1 MSMCHMAGWPLAIP
15 WDNAAAEPC
24 PLSGDNWWV
33 LPCHLGQETLHTGT
47 SPGPP
52 CTSQLKLA
60 PQLCSCKIN
69 NYIEESWG
77 FSTFLHFMFY
87 HLFWQN
93 VSHFPWKVPLCIA
106 LSVSTCHTPAN
117 TDPPNT
123 SFLLWNNV
131 PTIYTTS
138 SQHIQTYPFDFHTS
152 HMHALALTI

>member
-1 MSMCHMAGWPLAIP
+1 MSMCHMAGWPRLPRLPLAIP

-47 SPGPP
+47 SPWPP
-52 CTSQLKLA
+52 STSHLNWDRNCVPIILQGSWL
-60 PQLCSCKIN
+60 
-69 NYIEESWG
+69 WG
-77 FSTFLHFMFY
+77 FYAFFFTFY

-93 VSHFPWKVPLCIA
+93 ISHIPWKAPLCIA
-106 LSVSTCHTPAN
+106 LSVSACHKPAN

-123 SFLLWNNV
+123 SFLLSNNV

-138 SQHIQTYPFDFHTS
+138 SQHI
-152 HMHALALTI
+152 